1 MTKLNRKELEE
12 FKNSKEY
19 YYLQQ
24 FFDDSGCNNP
34 QFVGHC
40 MKIIKDAQPKTFD
53 DWISYYVGHD
63 AYKFTNGMVEASGR
77 LQDYIREKEKKKVN
91 IKLCWNAIAVIV
103 LYHTWNGY
111 EMELKAIEELK
122 EDDYEILQTNSN
134 QDEKYAIDLIIHK
147 NNKVLLGVQVK
158 PSKYAFLSDEKK
170 QINKNKNYKFIEK
183 YNVGVKYFYYNDNH
197 EFDKKDI
204 DDIKTKIRKAMLCKV
219 S

>member
-1 MTKLNRKELEE
+1 MNKLNRKELEE
-12 FKNSKEY
+12 FKKSKEY
-19 YYLQQ
+19 NYLQR
-24 FFDDSGCNNP
+24 FYDDSGCNNP

-77 LQDYIREKEKKKVN
+77 LQDYILETQKKR
-91 IKLCWNAIAVIV
+91 IKTKTCWDAIAVIV
-103 LYHTWNGY
+103 LFNTWNGY
-111 EMELKAIEELK
+111 KMELKAIDELQ

-147 NNKVLLGVQVK
+147 NNKVLLGIQVK
-158 PSKYAFLSDEKK
+158 PSKYAHLSEEKK
-170 QINKNKNYKFIEK
+170 QVNKNKNYEFINK
-183 YNVGVKYFYYNDNH
+183 YNVGVKYLYYDENY

-204 DDIKTKIRKAMLCKV
+204 EKIKEKVRKAMLCKV
-219 S
+219 L

>member
-1 MTKLNRKELEE
+1 MTKLNRKELED
-12 FKNSKEY
+12 FKKSKEY
-19 YYLQQ
+19 NYLQR

-40 MKIIKDAQPKTFD
+40 MKIIKDAKPKTFD

-77 LQDYIREKEKKKVN
+77 LQDYILETQKKR
-91 IKLCWNAIAVIV
+91 IKTKTCWDAIAVIV
-103 LYHTWNGY
+103 LFNTWNGY
-111 EMELKAIEELK
+111 KMELKAIDELQ

-147 NNKVLLGVQVK
+147 NNKVLLGIQVK
-158 PSKYAFLSDEKK
+158 PSKYAHLSEEKK
-170 QINKNKNYKFIEK
+170 QVNKNKNYEFINK
-183 YNVGVKYFYYNDNH
+183 YNVGVKYLYYNENY

-204 DDIKTKIRKAMLCKV
+204 EKIKEKVRKAILCKV
-219 S
+219 L